1 MRKLLLP
8 VILVIA
14 LVILPISSVLAATSA
29 DVTVTAVP
37 GYIEIS
43 NAPSTWTING
53 IAGNGVLSANTTY
66 YANDRGTTSDNI
78 SPAATGI
85 DVVDNECY
93 FTITNNSSCNCT
105 VTVNFG
111 NFVGGLGMN
120 NSNDGSNTGTTF
132 GAYSYY
138 TGLSDYANKVLA
150 KASGST
156 GWSDNLTAA
165 QGTLKWGLEV
175 LTQGDDWGSGS
186 GTMTATVTLTAT
198 VAP

>member
-1 MRKLLLP
+1 MRKLLIP

-14 LVILPISSVLAATSA
+14 LAILPVSSVLAATSA
-29 DVTVTAVP
+29 QVTVTAVP

-66 YANDRGTTSDNI
+66 YASATSDNVT
-78 SPAATGI
+78 PTGAVA
-85 DVVDNECY
+85 DGECY
-93 FTITNNSSCNCT
+93 FTITNASSCNTT

-111 NFVGGLGMN
+111 NFSGGLGMN
-120 NSNDGSNTGTTF
+120 NSNDGGNTGTTF

-138 TGLSDYANKVLA
+138 TGLSDYASKVLA

-156 GWSDNLTAA
+156 GWSDNLTSA

-186 GTMTATVTLTAT
+186 DTMTATVTLTAT